1 MCLVTSLALVWF
13 DMDAHALA
21 VAGIGLVGTVLVA
34 LIEKSRRNNERDHA
48 IVSAGIDRIEVK
60 LDNHI
65 GDHVRASF
73 KD

>member
-1 MCLVTSLALVWF
+1 MYLVTSLALVWHE
-13 DMDAHALA
+13 MDATIA
-21 VAGIGLVGTVLVA
+21 VACVGVVGTVLVA

-48 IVSAGIDRIEVK
+48 IVAAGIDRIEEK

-73 KD
+73 KN

>member
-1 MCLVTSLALVWF
+1 
-13 DMDAHALA
+13 MDATIA
-21 VAGIGLVGTVLVA
+21 VACIGFVGAVLVA

-48 IVSAGIDRIEVK
+48 IVCAGIDRIENK

-73 KD
+73 KS

>member
-1 MCLVTSLALVWF
+1 MYLVISLALVWHE
-13 DMDAHALA
+13 MDATIA
-21 VAGIGLVGTVLVA
+21 VACIGVVGTVLVA

-48 IVSAGIDRIEVK
+48 IVAAGIDRIEEK

-73 KD
+73 KN

>member
-1 MCLVTSLALVWF
+1 MCLAISLALVWHE
-13 DMDAHALA
+13 MDATIA
-21 VAGIGLVGTVLVA
+21 VACIGFVGAVLVA

-48 IVSAGIDRIEVK
+48 IVSAGIDRIEEK

-73 KD
+73 KS

>member
-1 MCLVTSLALVWF
+1 MYLATSLALVWHE
-13 DMDAHALA
+13 MDATIA
-21 VAGIGLVGTVLVA
+21 VACVGVVGTVLVA

-48 IVSAGIDRIEVK
+48 IVAAGIDRIEEK

-73 KD
+73 KN